1 MSAGGEGGADGG
13 PLGPH
18 GEADALETG
27 ATAASTG
34 RFVEIPDARPPA
46 STGKVGPRAGR
57 RRWFR
62 LDPITRKRIERFR
75 RIRRGYY
82 SFLILGTAI
91 VLSIF
96 APYLAESR
104 ALLVWYEGR
113 PHFPTFEYFEM
124 EAFGQAPPPAWNM
137 GGIEAEYFRL
147 KKEWAVER
155 RLFERELEELG
166 EASTPEARAD
176 LEARYPNRNNFVVMP
191 PIPWNPYEND
201 FWYNEILNE
210 IEGHLEVGDADSAE
224 RLALRDGLTELAAAI
239 RTGELDPRLAD
250 PEQSATGDLA
260 GLARSGAFPELQGLG
275 VVPPT
280 PPDLTR
286 MHYLGTDSQG
296 RDVAS
301 RLLYGFRISIFFA
314 LFLVLVGQAIGTVV
328 GSLQGYL
335 GGRFDILSQR
345 FIEVMVAVP
354 FLYVVIIMAALF
366 SPNFWM
372 LLIIMALFQWVSI
385 TFYMRTE
392 MYREKTREYCL
403 AARSY
408 GASHLR
414 IIFRHLLPNC
424 LTPLVTFT
432 PFAIVGAIFALTGL
446 DYLGYG
452 LPAPTPSWGELID
465 QALQV
470 ENRDRLWLT
479 FAPFGALTITLV
491 LVVFI
496 GESVREAFDPKRYAK
511 YE

>member
-1 MSAGGEGGADGG
+1 MKW
-13 PLGPH
+13 
-18 GEADALETG
+18 
-27 ATAASTG
+27 
-34 RFVEIPDARPPA
+34 I
-46 STGKVGPRAGR
+46 
-57 RRWFR
+57 R
-62 LDPITRKRIERFR
+62 LDPITRKRLERFR

-82 SFLILGTAI
+82 SFIILAI
-91 VLSIF
+91 AVVLSVF
-96 APYLAESR
+96 SPYLAESR

-113 PHFPTFEYFEM
+113 LYLPTFEYLPM
-124 EAFGQAPPPAWNM
+124 ETFGQEPPTAWGM
-137 GGIEAEYFRL
+137 ADLETDYLRL
-147 KKEWAVER
+147 QREW
-155 RLFERELEELG
+155 RLERELYERELAGASGDVAALAAVEE
-166 EASTPEARAD
+166 
-176 LEARYPNRNNFVVMP
+176 RYPNRGNWVLMP
-191 PIPWNPYEND
+191 PIPWDPYQND

-210 IEGHLEVGDADSAE
+210 VQDLLDAGDAGAAA
-224 RLALRDGLTELAAAI
+224 RLARRDRLVQ
-239 RTGELDPRLAD
+239 LAD
-250 PEQSATGDLA
+250 GIESGAVGRMVTDPELSPTGDLL
-260 GLARSGAFPELQGLG
+260 GLARTGAMPSLAMLG
-275 VVPPT
+275 TVPPT
-280 PPDLTR
+280 PPDFR
-286 MHYLGTDSQG
+286 RRHYLGTDSQG

-301 RLLYGFRISIFFA
+301 RLLYGFRISVFFA
-314 LFLVLVGQAIGTVV
+314 LFLVLIGQTIGTVV

-345 FIEVMVAVP
+345 FIEVLIAVP

-366 SPNFWM
+366 APTFWM
-372 LLIIMALFQWVSI
+372 LLGIMALWQWIAI
-385 TFYMRTE
+385 TFFMRTE

-432 PFAIVGAIFALTGL
+432 PFAVVGAIFALTGL

-470 ENRDRLWLT
+470 ENRDKLWLIL
-479 FAPFGALTITLV
+479 APFGALTVTLV

-496 GESVREAFDPKRYAK
+496 GESVREAFDPKRYAR